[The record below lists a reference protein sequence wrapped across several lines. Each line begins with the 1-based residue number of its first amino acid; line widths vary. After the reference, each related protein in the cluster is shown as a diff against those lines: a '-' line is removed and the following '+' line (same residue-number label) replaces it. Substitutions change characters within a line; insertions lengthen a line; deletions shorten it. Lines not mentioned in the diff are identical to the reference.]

1 MYNDNKV
8 PVTIKCQ
15 IITGKADKIF
25 DNLNSMN
32 FGDAKIYDFGSKS
45 AFFCIILDNAD
56 ESKLFI
62 DKVLHHLFDDYVLID
77 IYKNTNPHVCI
88 GISYVCLGE
97 YSRPSVSELKNE
109 KIQGALK
116 KIGIDFTSKYSLLT
130 CKYLEFHKNYNK
142 STFKYL
148 FLQSYCL
155 QFICDFLGY
164 LKNEHEDDMS
174 MKKHSLEV
182 KKVKVIIQKV
192 ISELHK
198 TSPTVQEMACM
209 ANMSVSKFKVI
220 FNNEYEESPHEYIL
234 GKKLLL
240 ARELLQTGSY
250 SVSQVCYKVG
260 FNHPSGFTRLFKQ
273 KFHCTPS
280 ELSFSN

>member
-1 MYNDNKV
+1 M
-8 PVTIKCQ
+8 
-15 IITGKADKIF
+15 
-25 DNLNSMN
+25 
-32 FGDAKIYDFGSKS
+32 
-45 AFFCIILDNAD
+45 
-56 ESKLFI
+56 
-62 DKVLHHLFDDYVLID
+62 
-77 IYKNTNPHVCI
+77 
-88 GISYVCLGE
+88 
-97 YSRPSVSELKNE
+97 KNE
-109 KIQGALK
+109 KIKGVLK
-116 KIGIDFTSKYSLLT
+116 KIGIDFTSEYSLFT

-155 QFICDFLGY
+155 QFICEFLDY
-164 LKNEHEDDMS
+164 LKIEEEDDIS
-174 MKKHSLEV
+174 MIKHSLEV
-182 KKVKVIIQKV
+182 NKVKVIIQKV

-220 FNNEYEESPHEYIL
+220 FNNEYEESPHKHIL
-234 GKKLLL
+234 GKKLHL

-273 KFHCTPS
+273 KFQCTPS
-280 ELSFSN
+280 ELLFSN